1 VNTVQLDSD
10 ATTDP
15 TAAIDTAMAGTEG
28 LDAVPL
34 AEHVARFDEV
44 HGALNHALSSIDTD

>member
-1 VNTVQLDSD
+1 MNSVQLDSD
-10 ATTDP
+10 ATTDS
-15 TAAIDTAMAGTEG
+15 TTAIDTAMAGTEG

-44 HGALNHALSSIDTD
+44 HGALNNALSSIDTD